1 MKYKILYI
9 FLIFLGVLGLVY
21 IYFNNP
27 AETPFVPCYFHE
39 LTGLECPGCGIT
51 RAIYC
56 LMHFDIGQAIHYN
69 AMFVLTIPLLL
80 FYGLKKLQDS
90 DYEIKLTLLLIYV
103 VILLIFT
110 VVRNFTPVF

>member
-1 MKYKILYI
+1 VKYKILYI
-9 FLIFLGVLGLVY
+9 FLIFLGLFGLVY

-56 LMHFDIGQAIHYN
+56 LMHFDIVQALHYN
-69 AMFVLTIPLLL
+69 VMFVLTIPLLM
-80 FYGLKKLQDS
+80 FCGLKKIQDS
-90 DYEIKLTLLLIYV
+90 EFEIKLKPLLIYV
-103 VILLIFT
+103 AVLLIFA
-110 VVRNFTPVF
+110 VARNFSSIF